1 MPTARRPVRSSPF
14 ARLFRRPGSVR
25 RTRPA
30 RPGRRRP
37 SRPIGAEPLE
47 SRRMLAGVDINGGL
61 SWNGWTSRGFS
72 NQLGVYGSGGTSEVY
87 EVYTTSFAFN
97 KSSNTITGNPVQAVE
112 PAATGFSSGR
122 LAYTPF
128 GKVAVSAGAFAD
140 GNTILGVG
148 VRVVSGGS
156 VAGFIEA

>member
-1 MPTARRPVRSSPF
+1 
-14 ARLFRRPGSVR
+14 
-25 RTRPA
+25 
-30 RPGRRRP
+30 
-37 SRPIGAEPLE
+37 
-47 SRRMLAGVDINGGL
+47 MLAGVDINGGL

-148 VRVVSGGS
+148 VRVVSGGR